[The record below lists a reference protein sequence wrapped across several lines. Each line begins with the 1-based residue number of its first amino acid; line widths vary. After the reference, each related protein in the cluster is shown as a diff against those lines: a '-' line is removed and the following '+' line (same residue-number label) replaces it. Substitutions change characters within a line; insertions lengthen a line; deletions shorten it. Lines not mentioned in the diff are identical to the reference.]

1 MDSTTRNLII
11 AVALP
16 HLVYEEDR
24 IAFLAEQA
32 ALSSLSVYGPDV
44 MRRLA
49 RSMGNVLSAP
59 GFMDGLRTAVENSG
73 GPDEA
78 KATILS
84 VFDRLA
90 NIASAHGGRD
100 AAGTY
105 GSPIMGNMADLRLFP
120 SMELATE
127 VLPDGALS
135 VTRLHDFIASTDGL
149 SLDVDA
155 ISYKILTNASGP
167 TGLLIGHDPLSPT
180 VRVIANIPVS
190 DGRTCGLDTTLPLR
204 ITPGTTHMFSA
215 KTLVAL
221 PDDVLDR
228 TYEIDGNESI
238 GLSIVRNDKT
248 GRLGVVLSAVYRPVS
263 AASPVGAAPRAV
275 RVEGAA
281 TEGSAAEDGAH
292 WYNVV
297 LVERGLPPY
306 RDLVQAIASLEQ
318 DSEDAV
324 VKKINDFDG
333 PTVVARF
340 ESQQIAEAVRAKI
353 IETTKFCVATVIPV
367 EPLGDGAP
375 PPAPPANTRRA
386 QNAPPP
392 AQAKGSPAKKKPRSR
407 H

>member
-16 HLVYEEDR
+16 HLMYEEDR

-32 ALSSLSVYGPDV
+32 ALLSLSVYGPDV

-49 RSMGNVLSAP
+49 RSMGNVLSNP
-59 GFMDGLRTAVENSG
+59 GFMDGLRATVEGGG
-73 GPDEA
+73 GPDEM

-84 VFDRLA
+84 AFEQLA
-90 NIASAHGGRD
+90 NLATTAGGRE
-100 AAGTY
+100 AAGPYNTQI
-105 GSPIMGNMADLRLFP
+105 PVNMADLRLFP
-120 SMELATE
+120 SMELAAE

-167 TGLLIGHDPLSPT
+167 TGLLIGHDPLSLT

-190 DGRTCGLDTTLPLR
+190 DGRTCSLDTTLPLR
-204 ITPGTTHMFSA
+204 VTPGATHLLSA
-215 KTLVAL
+215 KTLIAL
-221 PDDVLDR
+221 PDDVLGR

-238 GLSIVRNDKT
+238 GLSIVRHDKT

-263 AASPVGAAPRAV
+263 AASPVGAAPRDV

-281 TEGSAAEDGAH
+281 TEGPAAEDGAR

-306 RDLVQAIASLEQ
+306 HDLVLAIASLEQ
-318 DSEDAV
+318 DSRETVA
-324 VKKINDFDG
+324 KKINDFDG

-340 ESQQIAEAVRAKI
+340 ESRQIAEAVRKQI
-353 IETTKFCVATVIPV
+353 IDTTKFCVATVV
-367 EPLGDGAP
+367 SAEPNSDGAP

-386 QNAPPP
+386 QNAPAVP
-392 AQAKGSPAKKKPRSR
+392 AQAKKKPRSR
-407 H
+407 R